1 MIVDIKESLPE
12 TGKDPLEKMKQ
23 HVGNKV
29 MSFDIQ
35 TISIKQA
42 KQALRNLKPKMSS
55 GIQGIP
61 KKIIRNANNILAA
74 PFQRIFNQSIQTH
87 TFPKMFKELT

>member
-1 MIVDIKESLPE
+1 
-12 TGKDPLEKMKQ
+12 
-23 HVGNKV
+23 
-29 MSFDIQ
+29 
-35 TISIKQA
+35 
-42 KQALRNLKPKMSS
+42 MSS

-87 TFPKMFKELT
+87 AFPKMFKEL